1 MLNEGKNAVGGGVEE
16 PEEEGRQQHT
26 HQQPV
31 QPTPSPIVGHSIATS
46 F

>member
-1 MLNEGKNAVGGGVEE
+1 MLNEGKNTVGGGVEE
-16 PEEEGRQQHT
+16 PEKEGRQQHT

-31 QPTPSPIVGHSIATS
+31 QPTPSPVVGHSIATS